1 MDEMH
6 LTSERK
12 ENHPAEVKRTPEAV
26 ALEIRT
32 LQHQAQSI
40 LLSYAI
46 EIGRRLEE
54 AKSLIPH
61 GEWTN
66 WLKTE
71 LSYSQ
76 STAQNLMR
84 VFREYGT
91 AQQSLFGCDPKSQT
105 FGNLTYSK
113 ALKLLAIPDEE
124 EREAFVQEND
134 VDHMSTRELDKAL
147 RELNDTKKA
156 LAQAEEN
163 RVRAEKEA
171 ADQRAA
177 QQKARN
183 SLIQLA
189 EEKDAV
195 YQELD
200 AARAELEEI
209 KAKPI
214 EVAVE
219 EPSVETMARIR
230 AEAAEESAEKVRQAE
245 ARVAELEQKAAVA
258 EASLT
263 EDQTL
268 LDVANRKADDLV
280 GQIET
285 KVAEAHAAHAGDADR
300 IHDLERQLTKSDP
313 DVAEFRVRFVEWQET
328 YQKMM
333 AVHARLAEKD
343 AKQAEKLRTAI
354 TAALNN
360 MHV

>member
-1 MDEMH
+1 MDERH
-6 LTSERK
+6 LTPEEK
-12 ENHPAEVKRTPEAV
+12 ETYPAETKRTPEMV

-32 LQHQAQSI
+32 LQHQAQSV
-40 LLSYAI
+40 LLGYAI

-84 VFREYGT
+84 VFREYGA

-147 RELNDTKKA
+147 RELNETKKA
-156 LAQAEEN
+156 LAQAEET
-163 RVRAEKEA
+163 RAAAEKEA
-171 ADQRAA
+171 EA
-177 QQKARN
+177 QKVAQKKMKDH
-183 SLIQLA
+183 LVKLA
-189 EEKDAV
+189 EEKNAV
-195 YQELD
+195 YQDLD
-200 AARAELEEI
+200 VARTELESI
-209 KAKPI
+209 KARPI

-219 EPSVETMARIR
+219 EPSAETMAMIR
-230 AEAAEESAEKVRQAE
+230 AEAAAESAEKVRQAE
-245 ARVAELEQKAAVA
+245 ARVAELEQKAAAV

-263 EDQTL
+263 EAQAS
-268 LDVANRKADDLV
+268 LDAANRKADDLV
-280 GQIET
+280 SQIET

-300 IHDLERQLTKSDP
+300 IHDLEKQVAKSDP

-333 AVHARLAEKD
+333 TVHARLAEKD
-343 AKQAEKLRTAI
+343 AQQAEKLQQAI
-354 TAALNN
+354 AAALQT
-360 MHV
+360 MHS

>member
-1 MDEMH
+1 MEAMH
-6 LTSERK
+6 LTE
-12 ENHPAEVKRTPEAV
+12 ETHPAEVRRTPETV

-32 LQHQAQSI
+32 LQHQAQNV

-84 VFREYGT
+84 VFREYGN

-124 EREAFVQEND
+124 EREAFVQDND
-134 VDHMSTRELDKAL
+134 VEHMSTRKLDKAL

-156 LAQAEEN
+156 LAQAEEA
-163 RVRAEKEA
+163 RARAEKDA

-177 QQKARN
+177 QQKARDR
-183 SLIQLA
+183 LIQLA

-195 YQELD
+195 YQDLD

-209 KAKPI
+209 KSRPV

-219 EPSVETMARIR
+219 EPSAETMAMIQ
-230 AEAAEESAEKVRQAE
+230 AEAAEESAEKVRQVE
-245 ARVAELEQKAAVA
+245 AKVAELEKKASDA
-258 EASLT
+258 EAALAEAKNSLD
-263 EDQTL
+263 E
-268 LDVANRKADDLV
+268 ANRMTKNLSS
-280 GQIET
+280 QMEE

-300 IHDLERQLTKSDP
+300 IHALEKQVSKSDP
-313 DVAEFRVRFVEWQET
+313 DVAEFRVRFAEWQET

-333 AVHARLAEKD
+333 AVHARVAVRD
-343 AKQAEKLRTAI
+343 NQQAEKLQQAI
-354 TAALNN
+354 AAALQT
-360 MHV
+360 MHS

>member
-1 MDEMH
+1 MEEMH
-6 LTSERK
+6 LMPETP
-12 ENHPAEVKRTPEAV
+12 PAEVKRTPEAV

-32 LQHQAQSI
+32 LQHQAQNI

-61 GEWTN
+61 GQWTD
-66 WLKTE
+66 WLKSE

-124 EREAFVQEND
+124 EREAFVQDKD
-134 VDHMSTRELDKAL
+134 VEHMSTRELDKAL
-147 RELNDTKKA
+147 RELSDTKKA
-156 LAQAEEN
+156 LAKAQQAQKQAEE
-163 RVRAEKEA
+163 A
-171 ADQRAA
+171 AAK
-177 QQKARN
+177 QKAAWDKAQARTVK
-183 SLIQLA
+183 LA

-195 YQELD
+195 YQELAD
-200 AARAELEEI
+200 ARTELEEI

-219 EPSVETMARIR
+219 EPSAETMAQIR
-230 AEAAEESAEKVRQAE
+230 AEAMEETAEKVRQAQDK
-245 ARVAELEQKAAVA
+245 VAQLEEKAAAA

-263 EDQTL
+263 EAQKAL
-268 LDVANRKADDLV
+268 EEANRKADDLA
-280 GQIET
+280 GQMET

-300 IHDLERQLTKSDP
+300 IHNLEKQVSKADP
-313 DVAEFRVRFVEWQET
+313 DVAEFRVRFAEWQET
-328 YQKMM
+328 FQKMT
-333 AVHARLAEKD
+333 AVFKRMEEKD
-343 AKQAEKLRTAI
+343 TQQAEKLRAAI
-354 TAALNN
+354 TAALAQ
-360 MHV
+360 MHI